1 MQSKDQKISPFRFN
15 PLKLSWP
22 VALDLQQRNH
32 ADRLLLSYARRLRR
46 LDRIYFR
53 MVAQEKSQPFKGG
66 LEVSILFEAGVWGL
80 NIAWNLSCRCICV
93 YNIFTHIIYTVI
105 YAGFFFMDFKRQI
118 HRHFWRSLSALP
130 ILTLMIP
137 DGANCMG
144 FVRIYGTVWRQP
156 PSSTQKATHCAT
168 LIWINTFEV
177 FRCACQMTS
186 NGDFV
191 GQGHSK

>member
-1 MQSKDQKISPFRFN
+1 
-15 PLKLSWP
+15 
-22 VALDLQQRNH
+22 
-32 ADRLLLSYARRLRR
+32 
-46 LDRIYFR
+46 
-53 MVAQEKSQPFKGG
+53 

-80 NIAWNLSCRCICV
+80 NIAWNVSCRCAYI
-93 YNIFTHIIYTVI
+93 TIIYTYYFHSYIGV
-105 YAGFFFMDFKRQI
+105 FFLLGYKRQI

-130 ILTLMIP
+130 VLTLMIP

-156 PSSTQKATHCAT
+156 PSSTQKASHCAT

-191 GQGHSK
+191 GQHSK

>member
-1 MQSKDQKISPFRFN
+1 MQSKDQKTSPFRFN

-80 NIAWNLSCRCICV
+80 NIA
-93 YNIFTHIIYTVI
+93 
-105 YAGFFFMDFKRQI
+105 
-118 HRHFWRSLSALP
+118 
-130 ILTLMIP
+130 
-137 DGANCMG
+137 
-144 FVRIYGTVWRQP
+144 
-156 PSSTQKATHCAT
+156 
-168 LIWINTFEV
+168 
-177 FRCACQMTS
+177 
-186 NGDFV
+186 
-191 GQGHSK
+191 